1 MQDSAERYAP
11 YITVDFETNCFQSF
25 VLTEV
30 RVSWYVEVLVR
41 TFLFGEM
48 DEVEALNF
56 TGHSFVYDVCI
67 GGQLLSRYKVKC
79 NFTIGE
85 YFS

>member
-1 MQDSAERYAP
+1 LQDSAERNAP
-11 YITVDFETNCFQSF
+11 HITVDFETNSFQSF

-30 RVSWYVEVLVR
+30 RVPWYIEVLVR

-56 TGHSFVYDVCI
+56 TGHSFVYDVCV
-67 GGQLLSRYKVKC
+67 GSQLLSRYKVKC
-79 NFTIGE
+79 NFTVCE